1 MERSHENL
9 APNQA
14 RALNPSQPIHDPRDV
29 RRIKRVA
36 VQVRVRKGVGK
47 VTTKNPYRRA
57 ERALTEDQH
66 KRAAAVSETKPKI
79 KKCNCMPTCSHKFC
93 GCAAHY

>member
-1 MERSHENL
+1 MGRHLE
-9 APNQA
+9 
-14 RALNPSQPIHDPRDV
+14 
-29 RRIKRVA
+29 RVA

-47 VTTKNPYRRA
+47 VTTKPKKNPYR
-57 ERALTEDQH
+57 
-66 KRAAAVSETKPKI
+66 RAAAVSETI